1 MKLLSDSQRAPSE
14 DLLSHLALRL
24 TDRDRTICQLLWDH
38 RVLTTDHIR
47 DLVFGDQGHVRR
59 RLVTLHR
66 LAVLDRFR
74 PHRETGSAPYHYVL
88 GPMGA
93 AVLAA
98 HQGIDLTDLGYR
110 RDKALAIAH
119 NQRLDHLVGVNG
131 FFAALAA
138 HARRRPDTQ
147 LVHWWSERRCAASWG
162 EIVRPDGYGHW
173 REAGTDVDFFLEYDR
188 GTEPLARLVDKLDG
202 YTDLQTATGVNTTWI
217 LFWLPGPRREAAL
230 RKLLR
235 RAPVPVATAR
245 PEGRSGP
252 ADEVWLPAGRAGR
265 HRLANL
271 G

>member
-1 MKLLSDSQRAPSE
+1 
-14 DLLSHLALRL
+14 
-24 TDRDRTICQLLWDH
+24 
-38 RVLTTDHIR
+38 VLTTDHIR
-47 DLVFGDQGHVRR
+47 DLVFGDKGHVRR

-93 AVLAA
+93 TVLAA

-119 NQRLDHLVGVNG
+119 NQRLDHLVGVNS
-131 FFAALAA
+131 FFAALAS
-138 HARRRPDTQ
+138 HARRRPDTA

-230 RKLLR
+230 RKVL
-235 RAPVPVATAR
+235 AAASVPIATTHAV
-245 PEGRSGP
+245 SGHTP
-252 ADEVWLPAGRAGR
+252 ADAVWLPVKEARSAR
-265 HRLANL
+265 LRLAGL
-271 G
+271 SGLDRGQRRCHHQP